1 MSVVNETLNKDKTRN
16 QNIKGSD
23 MVQQTDSKVIYIES
37 DLVIKQLQI
46 TRPIHNFVNNF
57 ETEEGV
63 LSLYCVTLDQ
73 VIKLSFGGYRVTPQ
87 DRVLQVRDWR
97 GSNIYSEI
105 ELREWE
111 LIRPSPVFFQD
122 I

>member
-23 MVQQTDSKVIYIES
+23 MVQQTDNKVIYIES

-57 ETEEGV
+57 
-63 LSLYCVTLDQ
+63 
-73 VIKLSFGGYRVTPQ
+73 
-87 DRVLQVRDWR
+87 
-97 GSNIYSEI
+97 
-105 ELREWE
+105 
-111 LIRPSPVFFQD
+111 
-122 I
+122 